1 MAAASATRICRCASS
16 QGRRSSARH
25 RGRGRRCT
33 HSSRSRSVSQPVSTT
48 LLSWSTLHG
57 PHYTRKVA
65 LNGVHFVGGVPGGD
79 ATGLVYQYYHQPQL
93 LGLTPA
99 GGTCTRTHAAAAAA
113 ARASEAEPNPHLQL
127 HPHPPRPTPPCC
139 CRAPLASPLHP
150 CPSAYQV
157 PQSARASKVCR
168 SPCGPSQCMAAA
180 STDSGPT
187 DRTCR
192 HVLTYHCLLTLLLAT
207 YSNPRAPAGMHAR
220 RAYAQ
225 AHAWAYR

>member
-16 QGRRSSARH
+16 QGRRSSARR

-48 LLSWSTLHG
+48 LLTWSTLHG
-57 PHYTRKVA
+57 QHYTRKVA

-99 GGTCTRTHAAAAAA
+99 GGACTRTHAAAAAA

-127 HPHPPRPTPPCC
+127 HPHPPHPTPPCC
-139 CRAPLASPLHP
+139 CRAPLVSPLTPAPRHTRSRSRLGLRRYVAARVGRHRAWP
-150 CPSAYQV
+150 RLRPTRVQPIV
-157 PQSARASKVCR
+157 PA
-168 SPCGPSQCMAAA
+168 G
-180 STDSGPT
+180 
-187 DRTCR
+187 
-192 HVLTYHCLLTLLLAT
+192 TYLLTTAC
-207 YSNPRAPAGMHAR
+207 
-220 RAYAQ
+220 
-225 AHAWAYR
+225 